1 MSVIY
6 HAHVYFLPEQISAA
20 ETLHSVLGKILPANC
35 WMGELIHRE
44 VGPHTRPM
52 FEINFDE
59 SLLSAVRTLLEAN
72 RDELPVL
79 IHPELTDDVE
89 AHTNGASWLGEE
101 LALKIHTL
109 SRGE

>member
-6 HAHVYFLPEQISAA
+6 HAHVYFLPEQIIAA
-20 ETLHSVLGKILPANC
+20 EKLHARLRAALSADC

-44 VGPHTRPM
+44 VGPHTQAM

-59 SLLSAVRTLLEAN
+59 SLLSEVRTLLEAQ
-72 RDELPVL
+72 RGELSIL
-79 IHPELTDDVE
+79 IHPELSDDIE
-89 AHTNGASWLGEE
+89 AHTNGASWLGKE
-101 LALKIHTL
+101 LALKIYTL